1 MTEKTWGG
9 KREGAGRKPS
19 NTKTVWVRLTDE
31 QHEKLKKLG
40 GSTWLQN
47 VIEKES
53 KMTSTEII
61 KLLKDEIKDAE
72 TRSDWQKRALEVLE
86 DGQALKAL
94 GIEDEDQE
102 AVECA
107 YDEIKNGTFDMTEA
121 EKRLYEALWDDF
133 DRYSNEDLIDGRQA
147 QAYVTEG
154 EKWYF
159 TRTENTK
166 NAITEGMSDQ
176 EIGEQLEFFV
186 KEAIGMAVE
195 LDKDDWGEA
204 QETFRQKYNW
214 L

>member
-1 MTEKTWGG
+1 
-9 KREGAGRKPS
+9 
-19 NTKTVWVRLTDE
+19 
-31 QHEKLKKLG
+31 
-40 GSTWLQN
+40 
-47 VIEKES
+47 
-53 KMTSTEII
+53 MTSNEII
-61 KLLKDEIKDAE
+61 ELLKDEIKDAK
-72 TRSDWQKRALEVLE
+72 TQADWQKRALEVLE

-107 YDEIKNGTFDMTEA
+107 YDEIKNGNFTMMEA

-147 QAYVTEG
+147 QAYVTDG

-159 TRTENTK
+159 TSTENTK

-176 EIGEQLEFFV
+176 EISEQLEFLV

-195 LDKDDWGEA
+195 LDRDDWGEA
-204 QETFRQKYNW
+204 KEIFHQKYNW